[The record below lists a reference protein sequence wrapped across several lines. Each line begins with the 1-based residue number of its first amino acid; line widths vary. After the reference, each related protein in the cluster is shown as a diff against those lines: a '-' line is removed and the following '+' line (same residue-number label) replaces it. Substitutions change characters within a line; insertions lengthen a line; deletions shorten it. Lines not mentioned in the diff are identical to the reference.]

1 MARFGGMACGWVG
14 LLASISKFLPFTV
27 FGLTA
32 TVAGIVALK
41 LPETSGPK
49 AAKGKLPDTIS
60 EGEEVG
66 LTRLCGPC

>member
-14 LLASISKFLPFTV
+14 LLASISKVLPFTV

-32 TVAGIVALK
+32 TLAGLMALK

-49 AAKGKLPDTIS
+49 AASKKLPDSIE
-60 EGEEVG
+60 EGESVP
-66 LTRLCGPC
+66 LTRLCGIC